1 MKKKGLVI
9 ASIVALVLIVSITCI
24 FGYISSRD
32 KTRKE
37 VRESL
42 DNNKI
47 TKQCIPFTG
56 GSYTLKFDTLG
67 GNEIEDM
74 NICIACSPDSYKDIP
89 IPEKEGFT
97 FDGWYSDKKLT
108 KKIDFTNTKDIKAVP
123 KYDKDNCMTGYKNI
137 TLYANWSDVQLRVEE
152 ETPPLAN
159 NSQPRSGGQS
169 SGENNGGQPTQETVP
184 DYPLPPVNTTKVY
197 KPISGGYLRGGY
209 GRLEGNNNVQLDV
222 LFHNTGDDKNLY
234 PINDGEVIGFF
245 RKQIQDEIIYKTN
258 IDGQDYYVMY
268 YSYNRLQPARD
279 YKDVNNRSVSY
290 NNPIAI
296 VTNQPIIANVPYT
309 FRVKMAPVTGDYG
322 IIYKNSNLIN
332 PNQFFKLKQGESF
345 YER

>member
-1 MKKKGLVI
+1 MKKKGIVV

-42 DNNKI
+42 DTDKI
-47 TKQCIPFTG
+47 KKQCTPFTG
-56 GSYTLKFDTLG
+56 GSYTLKFDTDG
-67 GNEIEDM
+67 GDEIEDM

-123 KYDKDNCMTGYKNI
+123 KYDKDKCMTGYKDI

-152 ETPPLAN
+152 DN
-159 NSQPRSGGQS
+159 NNTVSSQPRSGGESSGGNNSSQS
-169 SGENNGGQPTQETVP
+169 SQETVP
-184 DYPLPPVNTTKVY
+184 DYPMPPAHTTKVY
-197 KPISGGYLRGGY
+197 RPINAGVLRGLY
-209 GRLEGNNNVQLDV
+209 GRIEDNSIAKDL
-222 LFHNTGDDKNLY
+222 LFNIASASDRYLY
-234 PINDGEVIGFF
+234 PINDGYVIKFS
-245 RKQIQDEIIYKTN
+245 RSSYYNEIIYKTS
-258 IDGQDYYVMY
+258 IDGKEYFVRY
-268 YSYNRLQPARD
+268 YSYNILSPARD
-279 YKDVNNRSVSY
+279 YSDENNKIVSY

-296 VTNQPIIANVPYT
+296 CRSGI
-309 FRVKMAPVTGDYG
+309 FRMQMASAESGNISVLYNNN
-322 IIYKNSNLIN
+322 NSIN
-332 PNQFFKLKQGESF
+332 PNIFLNLNKDEEFN
-345 YER
+345 ER